1 MRQFK
6 ATLVEFVVAEG
17 HGVKR
22 QMLVQCRLHGPFVD
36 AVKERPLKLIAR
48 VQRDDV
54 VVFGLGVTDGG
65 GDARQPA
72 SARVLIKSRVAR
84 HMSMSIVGVQDDQFQ
99 PLCLLRGRDLARRAA
114 GQPQAADE
122 KE

>member
-1 MRQFK
+1 
-6 ATLVEFVVAEG
+6 
-17 HGVKR
+17 
-22 QMLVQCRLHGPFVD
+22 MLVQCRLHGPFVD

-72 SARVLIKSRVAR
+72 SARVLIKSRVAVGVDTR